1 MNISIFLLIIFILSF
16 LILFWFTYHENKKE
30 EKKDGLL
37 TLLVVAGIFS
47 VIITFVFALFLFLI
61 MGSTSVIDIMFS
73 LELTT
78 NQLLVIGISFLI
90 YWFTIDNI
98 LGKFFEYLLGEN
110 IYALLALAISR
121 LVSFYMIGILIKL
134 NEVMNM
140 TISIGV
146 SIILLSIEALYF
158 LRKKAMIE
166 E

>member
-16 LILFWFTYHENKKE
+16 LILFWFTHHENKKE

-37 TLLVVAGIFS
+37 TLLVVAGTFS
-47 VIITFVFALFLFLI
+47 VIITLVFALFLFLI

-121 LVSFYMIGILIKL
+121 LVSFYMIGTLIKL
-134 NEVMNM
+134 NEDMNM

-146 SIILLSIEALYF
+146 SIILLSIEVLYF

>member
-16 LILFWFTYHENKKE
+16 LILFWFTHHENKKE

-37 TLLVVAGIFS
+37 TLLVVAGTFS
-47 VIITFVFALFLFLI
+47 VIITLVFALFLFLI

-121 LVSFYMIGILIKL
+121 LVSFYMIGTLIKL
-134 NEVMNM
+134 NEDKNM

-146 SIILLSIEALYF
+146 SIILLSIEVLYF